1 MGIHIKY
8 IIDYRTE
15 IMSDDGLR
23 LVSHGFYYNHQY
35 LDELD
40 VGCCEEDRM
49 NKSSNNSGEKNISF
63 TMKKVQNEATLWKEE
78 IGMTEEHLDNSAM
91 VNYTLFKD
99 TDDAYQCLRT
109 DRWNRRFDDLGDDLC
124 EVDGLTWDDVG
135 CCEEDGLNAQSPSYR
150 VNGCSTYMD
159 REYL

>member
-1 MGIHIKY
+1 MGY
-8 IIDYRTE
+8 YRAN
-15 IMSDDGLR
+15 IMSDEGLR

-35 LDELD
+35 LDEID
-40 VGCCEEDRM
+40 VGCCEEDGR
-49 NKSSNNSGEKNISF
+49 NKISKSEER
-63 TMKKVQNEATLWKEE
+63 TIAMSLQKVQNDAKFWKEE

-99 TDDAYQCLRT
+99 TDDGYQRLSAE
-109 DRWNRRFDDLGDDLC
+109 RWNRRFDDLGDDLC

-135 CCEEDGLNAQSPSYR
+135 CCEEDGLNFQIGLSHNHR

-159 REYL
+159 QEYL